1 MGLFSPY
8 SKHQAAGEKVLGHV
22 AVGLFEKALCC
33 LMFDNAAV
41 VQKDNV
47 AREPAGLADIVGD
60 HDDLDA
66 AALSI

>member
-1 MGLFSPY
+1 MGLLLY
-8 SKHQAAGEKVLGHV
+8 SKHQAAGEKGLGRV
-22 AVGLFEKALCC
+22 AVRLIEKALGC

-47 AREPAGLADIVGD
+47 AREPTGLADIVGD